1 MFHRL
6 LYGDVIR
13 RVDSAHRLARPTT
26 APSTHLYL
34 VQQQLVVIDRKLPIY
49 HVALLGEDAVTGSRR
64 VFEHGPLRVVDSNKD
79 ACLRDQRR
87 CTIEDAIVSPLPA
100 VEYTI
105 DEIAEYE
112 KTLPTQYII
121 GRRDC
126 RHHVRDLL
134 TWCYLLP

>member
-13 RVDSAHRLARPTT
+13 HADRAHSLARPT
-26 APSTHLYL
+26 ASPSTNLYL

-49 HVALLGEDAVTGSRR
+49 HIALLGEDTVTGARR
-64 VFEHGPLRVVDSNKD
+64 VFEHGPIRTAADSNKD
-79 ACLRDQRR
+79 AQ
-87 CTIEDAIVSPLPA
+87 TIQNAIVSPLPA

-105 DEIAEYE
+105 DDIAEFE